1 MTALQIIELFA
12 GTSPDG
18 EPVVERLQVRVNE
31 DDSCQLVRSP
41 AFVKGIASG
50 DTIQLNR
57 GKVDK
62 DKQQFELLKRSG
74 NLAVRVFCR
83 GDSTELSDRLT
94 PQLEKLG
101 GELDMETP
109 RLLVYSIHV
118 SCGFDKIEEIL
129 NGACDGAN
137 SVWYYGNVYDP
148 QDGQTPL
155 NWWQD
160 ILKPE

>member
-1 MTALQIIELFA
+1 MTTALQIIELFA
-12 GTSPDG
+12 GTNPDG
-18 EPVVERLQVRVNE
+18 EPVVERMQVRVNE
-31 DDSCQLVRSP
+31 DDSVQLVRSP
-41 AFVKGIASG
+41 AFIKGIASG
-50 DTIQLNR
+50 DTIKVNR
-57 GKVDK
+57 EDPEKPS
-62 DKQQFELLKRSG
+62 FELIKRSG

-83 GDSTELSDRLT
+83 GESTKLSDQLT

-101 GELDMETP
+101 GELDMESP

-118 SCGFDKIEEIL
+118 SCGFAEIEQIL
-129 NGACDGAN
+129 NSVCDGAN

-148 QDGQTPL
+148 VDGQTPL